1 MIYFKFQEFSEN
13 KTYVPF
19 LKFAWNFRKPVRIFE
34 MSHISQGNTSQ
45 FYIYVYY
52 KKILCELT
60 HFAFPI
66 PTCIHV
72 RPTGIGRATIKDTF
86 YCVKCDVAVALPFL
100 TRSISVTTNLT
111 ASKNKLLEWEKI
123 VLNVTRSQLFLL
135 KNFRWEVFKLQ
146 YKDNTNLKF
155 RKHLFFFFVI
165 RNNWQTYQSKV
176 LFH

>member
-1 MIYFKFQEFSEN
+1 MREILEN
-13 KTYVPF
+13 RCVY
-19 LKFAWNFRKPVRIFE
+19 LKCLT
-34 MSHISQGNTSQ
+34 SHKVIRLNS
-45 FYIYVYY
+45 YIYVYY

-86 YCVKCDVAVALPFL
+86 YRVKCDVAVALPFL

-123 VLNVTRSQLFLL
+123 VLNVTRSRFILL
-135 KNFRWEVFKLQ
+135 KNFRREVFKLQ

-155 RKHLFFFFVI
+155 SKHLGFFSVKQ
-165 RNNWQTYQSKV
+165 NNWQTYQSKV
-176 LFH
+176 LFHKK